1 MSETTTSLTEQAEP
15 RVAEASVRRIAW
27 AAFVG
32 NALEWYDFFLYGTA
46 AAAVFQQ
53 VFFAADDLA
62 QATVLSLLT
71 FAAGFLSRPLGAV
84 VFSHVGDRYGR
95 RTALLITLILMGV
108 CTGGI
113 GLLPGYAAI
122 GIAAP
127 IMLLLFRV
135 GQGLSASGEW
145 TGATLLAVEY
155 APAHKRSFYASIVQ
169 LGSPAGTIASSGAFM
184 LVMLLPKD
192 DFLSWGWRIP
202 FLAAFVLVAIG
213 IWIRF
218 RIEETPEFRDLVAG
232 AEVESYPALQIFR
245 EVPGRVLLG
254 AGIYLIGMAGYF
266 FLSTFMIA
274 WVSSRGQDPAPVI
287 GASIVGAVVQL
298 CVTPWY
304 GRLAD
309 RFGSARVML
318 LGGLA
323 TLAYAP
329 ALFTLVNT
337 GAPGLIILALTI
349 SPVFMVTMYA
359 PAGALLSDL
368 FPARLQF
375 SGLALSTN
383 LTSVVAGFVPTIGF
397 ALWNASGGSYWPLV
411 GFFMLLTAITVIS
424 VWIAS
429 RSKNLRTGE
438 QTAGIAVIGEPA
450 R

>member
-397 ALWNASGGSYWPLV
+397 ALWNAGGGSYWPLV

-438 QTAGIAVIGEPA
+438 ETAGIAVIGEPA

>member
-438 QTAGIAVIGEPA
+438 ETAGIAVIGEPA

>member
-1 MSETTTSLTEQAEP
+1 MSAPPITSTAP
-15 RVAEASVRRIAW
+15 VSEASVRRIAW

-53 VFFAADDLA
+53 VFFASDDMA

-71 FAAGFLSRPLGAV
+71 FAAGFLSRPLGAI

-127 IMLLLFRV
+127 ILLLLFRI

-145 TGATLLAVEY
+145 TGATLLAIEY
-155 APAHKRSFYASIVQ
+155 APAHRRSFYASIVQ

-184 LVMLLPKD
+184 LVMQLPRE
-192 DFLSWGWRIP
+192 DFLSWGWRLP

-213 IWIRF
+213 IWIRL
-218 RIEETPEFRDLVAG
+218 RIEETPEFRELVAG

-254 AGIYLIGMAGYF
+254 AGVYLIGMAGYF
-266 FLSTFMIA
+266 FLTTFMIA
-274 WVSSRGQDPAPVI
+274 WVSSKGQDPAPVI
-287 GASIVGAVVQL
+287 GSSIVGAVIQL
-298 CVTPWY
+298 VVTPWY

-309 RFGSARVML
+309 RFGSARVMIV
-318 LGGLA
+318 GGFA

-329 ALFTLVNT
+329 ALFALVDT
-337 GAPGLIILALTI
+337 GKPALILLALSLAPMFVATL
-349 SPVFMVTMYA
+349 YA

-368 FPARLQF
+368 FPARLQY

-383 LTSVVAGFVPTIGF
+383 LTSVIAGFVPTIGF
-397 ALWNASGGSYWPLV
+397 ALWNASNGSYWPLAA
-411 GFFMLLTAITVIS
+411 FFMLLTALTVLS

-429 RSKNLRTGE
+429 RARNLRTGAE
-438 QTAGIAVIGEPA
+438 TAGIAVIAPSSQ
-450 R
+450 

>member
-1 MSETTTSLTEQAEP
+1 MSASTEAP
-15 RVAEASVRRIAW
+15 AGAVSEASVRRIAW

-53 VFFAADDLA
+53 VFYAGDDLA
-62 QATVLSLLT
+62 HATTLSLLT
-71 FAAGFLSRPLGAV
+71 FAAGFLTRPLGAI
-84 VFSHVGDRYGR
+84 VFSHIGDRYGR

-113 GLLPGYAAI
+113 GLLPSYAAI

-127 IMLLLFRV
+127 IMLLLFRI

-145 TGATLLAVEY
+145 TGATLLAIEY
-155 APAHKRSFYASIVQ
+155 APPHRRGFYASIVQ

-184 LVMLLPKD
+184 LVMLLPHES
-192 DFLSWGWRIP
+192 FVSWGWRLP

-213 IWIRF
+213 IWIRL
-218 RIEETPEFRDLVAG
+218 RIEETPEFQKLVVE

-245 EVPGRVLLG
+245 EAPGRVLLG
-254 AGIYLIGMAGYF
+254 AGVYLFGMAGYF
-266 FLSTFMIA
+266 FMTTFMIA
-274 WVSSRGQDPAPVI
+274 WVASKGQDPAPII
-287 GASIVGAVVQL
+287 GSSIVGATIQL
-298 CVTPWY
+298 VVTPWY

-309 RFGSARVML
+309 RFGSARVMMI
-318 LGGLA
+318 GGFV

-329 ALFTLVNT
+329 LLFMLVDTGVPAFMLCALAI
-337 GAPGLIILALTI
+337 APIFG
-349 SPVFMVTMYA
+349 VTMYA

-368 FPARLQF
+368 FPPRLQY

-397 ALWNASGGSYWPLV
+397 ALWNASNGSYWPLV
-411 GFFMLLTAITVIS
+411 GFYMLLIALTILS
-424 VWIAS
+424 VWISS
-429 RSKNLRTGE
+429 RSRNLRTGAE
-438 QTAGIAVIGEPA
+438 TAGIAVVGEDIG
-450 R
+450 